1 MKIAPPSRLRPL
13 MLAASLALF
22 PLAAFAD
29 EAPRANAYTQPHV
42 LRFSDAEDIST
53 LNPVLANENTPQ
65 LLGRL
70 AMAWLFRYDR
80 SNRPEPELATV
91 VPSERNGGISHDGKT
106 ITYHLR
112 RGVRWSDGLPFD
124 ADDVVF
130 SFGVMNNPANNV
142 VSRDGFELIEKIDEP
157 DKYTVA
163 VHLRRP
169 YASFASTF
177 FGTGGGDPCLLP
189 KHLLGGLANI
199 NQAAYNDLPVGIG
212 PFRFKAW
219 RRGDAVELEANPY
232 YWRGLPKLHTV
243 VFKIVPD
250 RNTAFT
256 QLQTGELD
264 LWLPV
269 PGSYY
274 ARLGT
279 LPNISSIRQPGFI
292 INQLTFNAA
301 RPALRERA
309 VRQALRLAIDRT
321 SLRDK
326 VAHGLGIL
334 QEAYVPVAYP
344 GAPRLPF
351 IAYDIAKANAL
362 LDAAGWR
369 RGADGI
375 RAKGGTR
382 LSLDFASSAGS
393 PDVDLQIEIIRSAWQ
408 QLGVELN
415 VRHYQASLLFATLAE
430 GGIYNSGKFDV
441 LGVGTTFGIPEDL
454 FTGFACAMFPPR
466 GQNAGRYCNP
476 ALDELMLAYQR
487 TYDERAQNEILGKE
501 LRIIDDEAPVVVTV
515 SREDVFAF
523 NKDLKNF
530 HPNNLTWFDDM
541 MEVDI

>member
-13 MLAASLALF
+13 ILAASLALF
-22 PLAAFAD
+22 PLVAFAD

-53 LNPVLANENTPQ
+53 LNPVLANEQTPH
-65 LLGRL
+65 LLGLL
-70 AMAWLFRYDR
+70 AMAWLVRYDR
-80 SNRPEPELATV
+80 MNRAEPELATV
-91 VPSERNGGISHDGKT
+91 VPSERNGGISRDGKT

-112 RGVRWSDGLPFD
+112 KGVRWSDGRPFD

-142 VSRDGFELIEKIDEP
+142 VSRDGFELISKIDEP

-163 VHLRRP
+163 LHLRRP
-169 YASFASTF
+169 YASFEATF
-177 FGTGGGDPCLLP
+177 FGTAGGNPCLLP

-232 YWRGLPKLHTV
+232 YWRGLPKLHAV

-250 RNTAFT
+250 RNTVMT
-256 QLQTGELD
+256 QLQTGEVD
-264 LWLPV
+264 LWAPV
-269 PGSYY
+269 PGAYY
-274 ARLGT
+274 ARLSA
-279 LPNISSIRQPGFI
+279 LPNVSSIRQAGFI
-292 INQLTFNAA
+292 MNQLTFNTA

-309 VRQALRLAIDRT
+309 VRQALRFAVDRT

-334 QEAYVPVAYP
+334 QEAYVPVSYP

-369 RGADGI
+369 RGVDGV
-375 RAKGGTR
+375 RVKAGAR
-382 LSLDFASSAGS
+382 LSLDFATTAGS
-393 PDVDLQIEIIRSAWQ
+393 PDTDLQIEIIRSAWQ
-408 QLGVELN
+408 QIGVELN
-415 VRHYQASLLFATLAE
+415 VRRYQASLLFATQAQ
-430 GGIYNSGKFDV
+430 GGIYTSGKFDV
-441 LGVGTTFGIPEDL
+441 LALGVTVGIPEDL
-454 FTGFACAMFPPR
+454 FETFACAMAPPQ
-466 GQNAGRYCNP
+466 GANAGHYCNP
-476 ALDELMLAYQR
+476 ALDALLLAYQR
-487 TYDERAQNEILGKE
+487 TYDERSQNELLAKE
-501 LRIIDDEAPVVVTV
+501 LRIVDDDVPVVLLT